1 MVDLSIWLSNKVTS
15 HYTKKP
21 LTAFAEQAPTQT
33 FGRALNTHF
42 TLTRFFV
49 HLKTN
54 ITCPII
60 LVSIVKQE
68 PSGVLFFKNYL
79 TQFGRGYYPPLFK
92 SSPPVLPIPL
102 FFQSCVIPPDKQYL
116 FFKNFAFFSSVD
128 AVENVT
134 IKEILISV

>member
-54 ITCPII
+54 IKCPII

-79 TQFGRGYYPPLFK
+79 TQFGRGYYPPFLNHLPPFCLSPSFFK
-92 SSPPVLPIPL
+92 VASSPQINSTYFLKILL
-102 FFQSCVIPPDKQYL
+102 FFPALMQQKMLQ
-116 FFKNFAFFSSVD
+116 
-128 AVENVT
+128 
-134 IKEILISV
+134 